1 MNPDFDA
8 IKKSADIV
16 RVIEDHGVVLK
27 KQGADYVGLCP
38 FHDDTKPSL
47 RVTPAKG
54 LFHCMSCGAVGNVIQ
69 FVAKKEG
76 LTVKEAAIRLMAKMP
91 GVQRGSDVV
100 KSAPT
105 TPAHHPELFT
115 AILDHYHQTL
125 LGRNRRGLDYLKG
138 RGLTD
143 PGMIAHFKIGLVD
156 GTVKTKLTPAQVKQ
170 AQEAGLFNDK
180 RNERF
185 YGRVVVPI
193 FDEAGVP
200 VGLCGRDIAGQMD
213 AKYLNMAGPQRGV
226 WNHAAAEA
234 YPDQLIITEGIFD
247 GLALWQAGIKNSI
260 AVCGVEG
267 WTPLHTALVQ
277 KHSVRKIILAFDQD
291 QAGDEAVKKLAPELT
306 ALGIRVHRLHW
317 PQGVKDASDYFQY
330 NRALDFK
337 GTPEGFTQLV
347 TSAPRVGMTRTANPR
362 LKLVEKTDEAVVAQ
376 NGPLFYRVKGLSRQ
390 GGLKIVL
397 TAKKDETHHVDQLDL
412 NYHKARKM
420 FSTAAAE
427 RLLVEPQGIED
438 DLLALL
444 DLLES
449 VREEEAA
456 PVPVVPVMT
465 ETEREEALK
474 LLQSPRLLDRIAHD
488 LEIVGYIGETRNK
501 KLAYLIGTSRLLPK
515 PLSGIL
521 RAQSGGGKSFLMECI
536 AQLTPPE
543 EIHYF
548 SRLTPQALYYLEPD
562 ALTHKLLIVDERD
575 GSEEAEYP
583 IRTLQT
589 RRVLKLAVPMKDPS
603 TGKIRTIVREI
614 HGPIAFMESTTDQHI
629 NPENANRCFEL
640 YIDESEKQTQ
650 AIFAAQRR
658 SRTLEGWK
666 TEQQKERIVRVH
678 HNAQRLLRPLKI
690 IIPYVDLIEFPASW
704 LRGRRDNDRLLSLIE
719 GIAFLHQ
726 HQRPVNRDTDIDY
739 LTASIEDYAM
749 AYDLAHQVFAQAS
762 SDLPKP
768 VADFLAQVENFV
780 PEKAKETGC
789 TSDAFTF
796 SRRDIRE
803 AVSLPDHIVK
813 RYMRQI
819 EELEYVQVQRASKG
833 GSFRYRLAGIARPRH
848 LDGLITPQLLA
859 EKWNKRNKSGTR

>member
-8 IKKSADIV
+8 IKRAADLV
-16 RVIEDHGVVLK
+16 RVIEDHGVPLK

-38 FHDDTKPSL
+38 FHEDTKPSL
-47 RVTPAKG
+47 RVTPVKG
-54 LFHCMSCGAVGNVIQ
+54 LWHCMACGAAGNVIQ
-69 FVAKKEG
+69 FVAKKEN
-76 LTVKEAAIRLMAKMP
+76 LTAKEAAMRLMAKMP
-91 GVQRGSDVV
+91 GVQRGSDMV
-100 KSAPT
+100 KPAPT
-105 TPAHHPELFT
+105 TPAHHPELFA

-125 LGRNRRGLDYLKG
+125 LGRNRRGLDYLKN

-143 PGMIAHFKIGLVD
+143 QGMIAHFKIGLVD
-156 GTVKTKLTPAQVKQ
+156 GTVKSKLTPAQVKL

-193 FDEAGVP
+193 VDEAGVP
-200 VGLCGRDIAGQMD
+200 VGLCGRDIGGQMD
-213 AKYLNMAGPQRGV
+213 AKYLNMTGPQRGV

-234 YPDQLIITEGIFD
+234 YPDQLIVTEGIFD
-247 GLALWQAGIKNSI
+247 GLVLWQAGIKNSI

-277 KHSVRKIILAFDQD
+277 KHSVRKIVLAFDQD
-291 QAGDEAVKKLAPELT
+291 KAGDEAVKKLAPELT

-317 PQGVKDASDYFQY
+317 PQGIKDAGDYFQY

-347 TSAPRVGMTRTANPR
+347 TSAPRVGMTRTTNPR

-376 NGPLFYRVKGLSRQ
+376 NGAIFYRVKGLSRQ

-427 RLLVEPQGIED
+427 RLLIEPQGVED

-444 DLLES
+444 DLLEE

-456 PVPVVPVMT
+456 PAPAVPIMT
-465 ETEREEALK
+465 EAEREEALK
-474 LLQSPRLLDRIAHD
+474 LLRSPRLLERIAGD
-488 LEIVGYIGETRNK
+488 LEIVGYIGETQNK

-603 TGKIRTIVREI
+603 SGKIRTVVREI
-614 HGPIAFMESTTDQHI
+614 HGPIAFMESTSTSI
-629 NPENANRCFEL
+629 PKMPTAVLN
-640 YIDESEKQTQ
+640 YI
-650 AIFAAQRR
+650 
-658 SRTLEGWK
+658 
-666 TEQQKERIVRVH
+666 
-678 HNAQRLLRPLKI
+678 
-690 IIPYVDLIEFPASW
+690 
-704 LRGRRDNDRLLSLIE
+704 
-719 GIAFLHQ
+719 
-726 HQRPVNRDTDIDY
+726 
-739 LTASIEDYAM
+739 
-749 AYDLAHQVFAQAS
+749 
-762 SDLPKP
+762 
-768 VADFLAQVENFV
+768 
-780 PEKAKETGC
+780 
-789 TSDAFTF
+789 
-796 SRRDIRE
+796 
-803 AVSLPDHIVK
+803 
-813 RYMRQI
+813 
-819 EELEYVQVQRASKG
+819 
-833 GSFRYRLAGIARPRH
+833 
-848 LDGLITPQLLA
+848 
-859 EKWNKRNKSGTR
+859 